1 MLPQCIKSRRSETP
15 PDLLKYIYHNTWKKL
30 HYHRG
35 STSGN
40 TLEMAIF
47 LTQKNIAVEAVQQSI
62 SLDEKIDKENESP
75 T

>member
-1 MLPQCIKSRRSETP
+1 
-15 PDLLKYIYHNTWKKL
+15 
-30 HYHRG
+30 
-35 STSGN
+35 
-40 TLEMAIF
+40 MAIF